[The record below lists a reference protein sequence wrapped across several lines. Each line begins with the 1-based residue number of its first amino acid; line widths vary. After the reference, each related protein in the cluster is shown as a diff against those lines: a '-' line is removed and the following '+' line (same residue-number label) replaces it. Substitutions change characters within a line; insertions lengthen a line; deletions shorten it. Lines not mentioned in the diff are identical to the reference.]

1 MNINLSNRN
10 QLFAFRTTRDF
21 TSNFDDLC
29 DRLGFNRSEVC
40 RYALRQFMNLNWTP
54 ETVSRVRSQMY

>member
-1 MNINLSNRN
+1 MDTSSPTRN

-21 TSNFDDLC
+21 TRSFDDLC

-54 ETVSRVRSQMY
+54 ETVNRIRSQMY

>member
-1 MNINLSNRN
+1 MNTSSINRN
-10 QLFAFRTTRDF
+10 QLFAFRTTHDF
-21 TSNFDDLC
+21 TRNFDDLC

-54 ETVSRVRSQMY
+54 ETVNRIRNQMY

>member
-1 MNINLSNRN
+1 MKTSSPTRN

-21 TSNFDDLC
+21 TRNFDDVC

-54 ETVSRVRSQMY
+54 EALHRVRNQMY